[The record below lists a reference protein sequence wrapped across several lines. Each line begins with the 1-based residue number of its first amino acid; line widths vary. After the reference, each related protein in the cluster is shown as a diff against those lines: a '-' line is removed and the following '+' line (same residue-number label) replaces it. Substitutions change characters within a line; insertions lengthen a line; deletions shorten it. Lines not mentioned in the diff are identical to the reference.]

1 LLYYS
6 LGEMKRKTPMVGDEV
21 RVRLERVD
29 ADRRHIDFGLIEK
42 MDRER
47 GWRFGEKGKNG

>member
-1 LLYYS
+1 
-6 LGEMKRKTPMVGDEV
+6 MVGDEV